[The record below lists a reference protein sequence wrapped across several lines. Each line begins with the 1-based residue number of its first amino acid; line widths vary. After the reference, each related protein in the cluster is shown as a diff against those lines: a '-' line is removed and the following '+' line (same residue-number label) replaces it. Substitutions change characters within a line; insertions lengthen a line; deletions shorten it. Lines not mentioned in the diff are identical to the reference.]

1 MNIHILFSLAFG
13 LSLWIAP
20 SRSLSIRPSS
30 LRHSRRPIGVTPSSS
45 FWNWRDAHHRRIQH
59 NRSHRNK
66 KCTYHNIVLLPT
78 IPEPSLKSTIYISIY
93 IFITNMSYLLRR
105 SHIRQMPKRKLLQIR
120 LTREAGVSMH
130 LYITNII
137 IWQLFVTILF
147 PSLELV
153 SRIFGYVSYYYFY
166 PNASGFGIILEPL
179 SAQSL
184 SMSERA
190 KHQIR
195 CDWHRFSVNVG
206 AIGRDGYRHP
216 PSVSKHAPHID
227 IPRKGLKHWPWRRKM
242 NVQRGIKDR

>member
-1 MNIHILFSLAFG
+1 MNLHMFSLAVG
-13 LSLWIAP
+13 LLSWIAP

-30 LRHSRRPIGVTPSSS
+30 LTLSHCTRRPIGVTPSSS
-45 FWNWRDAHHRRIQH
+45 VWNWKDEHNR
-59 NRSHRNK
+59 NRSHWSK

-78 IPEPSLKSTIYISIY
+78 IPEPSLQSTIYISIY
-93 IFITNMSYLLRR
+93 IFITNLTYLLRR
-105 SHIRQMPKRKLLQIR
+105 SHIRKMPKRKLLQIR
-120 LTREAGVSMH
+120 LAREAGVSIP
-130 LYITNII
+130 LYITNIF

-147 PSLELV
+147 PSLELI

-166 PNASGFGIILEPL
+166 PNASGFGIIWEPL

-227 IPRKGLKHWPWRRKM
+227 IPMKGLKHWPWRRKM